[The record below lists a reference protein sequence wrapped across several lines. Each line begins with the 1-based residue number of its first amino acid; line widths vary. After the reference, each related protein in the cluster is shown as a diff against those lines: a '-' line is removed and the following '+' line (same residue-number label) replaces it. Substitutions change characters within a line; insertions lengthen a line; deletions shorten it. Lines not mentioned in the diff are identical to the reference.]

1 MSIRKVL
8 EDLLSGRL
16 SVEEAERKLKLLSLE
31 ELAGL
36 GKLDINREARAGA
49 PEAVFGEGK
58 SVEQIFK
65 IAERFLEKR
74 GRCIVTRLSPSKL
87 RALKDRFSASARVEA
102 YPASGVLVIKAE
114 GFELEKTGGRVAVL
128 CAGSSDIPAA
138 EEAEVIAREM
148 GCEVLSFRDVGVAG
162 IHRLLPALEEI
173 VSADVD
179 VAVVAAGMEG
189 ALPSVVAG
197 LVDIPVIGL
206 PVSTGYGIHGRGE
219 TALFA
224 MLQSCSPGIAVVN
237 IDNGFGAG
245 VVAALIANRA
255 AKFRERSRT

>member
-1 MSIRKVL
+1 MHIRRVL
-8 EDLLSGRL
+8 QELLEGKL
-16 SVEEAERKLKLLSLE
+16 SLEEAERKIKLFAVE
-31 ELAGL
+31 ELSPLAN
-36 GKLDINREARAGA
+36 LDLNRDLRTGA

-58 SVEQIFK
+58 RAEQIVE
-65 IAERFLEKR
+65 IAERFLEQR
-74 GRCIVTRLSPSKL
+74 GRCIITRLSQEKMAKL
-87 RALKDRFSASARVEA
+87 KEAFSGRARVEVHTNA
-102 YPASGVLVIKAE
+102 GLVVLKSE
-114 GFELEKTGGRVAVL
+114 DFEVKRTGGRVAVL

-138 EEAEVIAREM
+138 EEAEVVAREM
-148 GCEVLSFRDVGVAG
+148 GCDVFSFRDIGVAG
-162 IHRLLPALEEI
+162 IHRLLPALKSIIEE
-173 VSADVD
+173 DVD

-197 LVDIPVIGL
+197 IVDIPVIGL

-245 VVAALIANRA
+245 VMAALIANRA
-255 AKFRERSRT
+255 ARFR

>member
-1 MSIRKVL
+1 MRRVL
-8 EDLLSGRL
+8 QELLEGKL
-16 SVEEAERKLKLLSLE
+16 TLEEAERRIKLFSLE
-31 ELAGL
+31 ELSPLAT
-36 GKLDINREARAGA
+36 LDLNRDLRTGA

-58 SVEQIFK
+58 GAEEIVE
-65 IAERFLEKR
+65 IARRFLQRR
-74 GRCIVTRLSPSKL
+74 GRCIITRLSEEKIAKL
-87 RALKDRFSASARVEA
+87 KEAFSGRARVEV
-102 YPASGVLVIKAE
+102 YPAARLVVLKAPD
-114 GFELEKTGGRVAVL
+114 FEAVRTGGRVAVL

-138 EEAEVIAREM
+138 EEAEVVAREM
-148 GCEVLSFRDVGVAG
+148 GCDVLSFRDIGVAG
-162 IHRLLPALEEI
+162 IHRLLPALKSIIQE
-173 VSADVD
+173 DVD

-197 LVDIPVIGL
+197 IVDIPVIGL

-255 AKFRERSRT
+255 ARFR